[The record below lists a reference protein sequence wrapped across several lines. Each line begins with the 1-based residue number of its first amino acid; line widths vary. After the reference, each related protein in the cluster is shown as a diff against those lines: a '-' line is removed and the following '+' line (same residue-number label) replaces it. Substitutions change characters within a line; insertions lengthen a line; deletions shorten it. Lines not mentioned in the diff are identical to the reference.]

1 MPISV
6 ELWRAAVNRWV
17 ARIQCCLI
25 IKRGMKRCS
34 SSASSQEGSPSLSG
48 QSHSGER
55 KCMMKRKG
63 RKKGKDDS
71 FADAAITADAVY
83 NGPVT
88 PATISRCFGRDTLTD
103 SSDWNPAVP
112 ALKELVCTGL
122 GVLFAVIMLLL
133 LRSGDVEPNPGPL
146 EGGGWLCTVHMVLE
160 TAVHACTS
168 C

>member
-1 MPISV
+1 
-6 ELWRAAVNRWV
+6 
-17 ARIQCCLI
+17 
-25 IKRGMKRCS
+25 MKRRS
-34 SSASSQEGSPSLSG
+34 SCASSQEGAPSPSG

-71 FADAAITADAVY
+71 FADAVITADEVY
-83 NGPVT
+83 DGAVT
-88 PATISRCFGRDTLTD
+88 PAPISRWFGRDTLTD
-103 SSDWNPAVP
+103 SSAWNPAGP

-122 GVLFAVIMLLL
+122 GVLFAVIMILLL
-133 LRSGDVEPNPGPL
+133 KSGDVEPNPGPL
-146 EGGGWLCTVHMVLE
+146 EGGGWLCTTHMGFE

>member
-1 MPISV
+1 
-6 ELWRAAVNRWV
+6 
-17 ARIQCCLI
+17 
-25 IKRGMKRCS
+25 MKRCS
-34 SSASSQEGSPSLSG
+34 SSASSQEGAPSLSG

-63 RKKGKDDS
+63 RKKGNNGS
-71 FADAAITADAVY
+71 FADAAITADEVY
-83 NGPVT
+83 DGPIT

-103 SSDWNPAVP
+103 SSAWSPTGP

-122 GVLFAVIMLLL
+122 GVLLAVIMLLL
-133 LRSGDVEPNPGPL
+133 LKSGDVEPNPGPL
-146 EGGGWLCTVHMVLE
+146 EGGGWLCTVHVGLE